1 MSEELKALLREH
13 YIARLKGEQDPEV
26 SAKLR
31 GYGCLDE
38 KGDIVE
44 KCRRLIKVVLAG
56 GVFDVI
62 HIGHVYTL
70 RKARSLGDVLV
81 VVIARDETVRR
92 LKGADPIHS
101 ESQRQELV
109 SAIRYVDVAILGDKE
124 DMMKTVELVRPDI
137 VALGYDQAHD
147 ESYIYGEAKKRGIE
161 LKVVRLDS
169 PYPGIKSRNIK
180 KDPRF
185 GGF

>member
-1 MSEELKALLREH
+1 MSEELKALLRE
-13 YIARLKGEQDPEV
+13 YYVARIKGEQNPEV
-26 SAKLR
+26 VLKLR
-31 GYGCLDE
+31 EYGCLDE
-38 KGDIVE
+38 KGNLVD
-44 KCRRLIKVVLAG
+44 KCRRHIKVVLAG

-70 RKARSLGDVLV
+70 RKAKSMGDILV

-92 LKGADPIHS
+92 LKGSEPIHN
-101 ESQRQELV
+101 EVQRQELV
-109 SAIRYVDVAILGDKE
+109 SAIRYVDLAILGDRE

-147 ESYIYGEAKKRGIE
+147 ESYIYNESKKRGIE

-169 PYPGIKSRNIK
+169 PYPNIKSRNIK

>member
-1 MSEELKALLREH
+1 MSEELKGLLRE
-13 YIARLKGEQDPEV
+13 YYVSKLKGEQNPEA
-26 SAKLR
+26 SMKLR
-31 GYGCLDE
+31 EYGCLDE
-38 KGDIVE
+38 RGNIAE
-44 KCRRLIKVVLAG
+44 KCRRQIKVVLAG

-70 RKARSLGDVLV
+70 RKAKSLGDVLV

-92 LKGADPIHS
+92 LKGTDPIHN
-101 ESQRQELV
+101 EAQRQELV
-109 SAIRYVDVAILGDKE
+109 SALRYVDVAILGDRE

-147 ESYIYGEAKKRGIE
+147 EGFIQSEARKRGIS

-169 PYPGIKSRNIK
+169 PYPDIKTRNIK